1 MTKQKTYENVLNIT
15 KETPHSRG
23 LEQKLLSYIMMKPD
37 LVFPYDNVDV
47 SLFYLQEN
55 KAIYNSALYLWRN
68 KKQIDAVN
76 IYHFLSEEEKK
87 KISLTQLEKM
97 KTDYDEVSDLQGTIE
112 VLLEFKIRRAKIAEL
127 SRCLNAMYCPTANI
141 EYEISKLN
149 NDISIMTANDNTMNT
164 LDEVWDRT
172 MHDLTMRMAT
182 GSAVAG
188 MKSGIWSLDMAING
202 FQHGELVVVAGRPSM
217 GKTAI
222 SVSVANGLA
231 DNNYSGLFF
240 TLEQADTQILEKIIC
255 NRCNI
260 PGWDMA
266 TGSIKDSQ
274 LDAIR
279 KSKERI
285 VSMPLKL
292 DSNPRTSVSRVRKV
306 VAREKMKNGLDFI
319 VIDYLTYMD
328 TSDCNGESD
337 NSIITHIVKELKI
350 IAKEFGI
357 CVILLAQLNRECE
370 KRENK
375 RPVKSDLR
383 GSGAIEQEADKILFL
398 YRDEYYN
405 KETADKGVLEIDV
418 AKFRNGTLGVVKT
431 KFEGEYQRIS
441 SFGNKP
447 FTY

>member
-1 MTKQKTYENVLNIT
+1 MKNKKTYENVLNIT
-15 KETPHSRG
+15 KETPHSKG
-23 LEQKLLSYIMMKPD
+23 LEQKLLSYVMMKPD
-37 LVFPYDNVDV
+37 VVFPHDNVDV
-47 SLFYLQEN
+47 SLLYLQEN

-76 IYHFLSEEEKK
+76 IYHYLSEDDKK
-87 KISLTQLEKM
+87 KVSLTQLESM
-97 KTDYDEVSDLQGTIE
+97 KNDYDDVSDLKGTVE
-112 VLLEFKIRRAKIAEL
+112 VLLEFKIRRDKIAEL
-127 SRCLNAMYCPTANI
+127 SRCLNAMYCQSANI

-149 NDISIMTANDNTMNT
+149 NTVSIMTESDNTMKT
-164 LDEVWDRT
+164 LDDVWDRT
-172 MHDLTMRMAT
+172 MHDLTLRMAT

-188 MKSGIWSLDMAING
+188 MKSGIWALDMAING
-202 FQHGELVVVAGRPSM
+202 FQHGELIVVAGRPSM

-231 DNNYSGLFF
+231 DNNYSGIFF

-255 NRCNI
+255 NRCSI

-279 KSKERI
+279 KSKGQI
-285 VSMPLKL
+285 TSLPLKL
-292 DSNPRTSVSRVRKV
+292 DSSPRTSVSRVRKI
-306 VAREKMKNGLDFI
+306 VAREKMKNDLDFI

-328 TSDCNGESD
+328 TSDCNGESE
-337 NSIITHIVKELKI
+337 NAIITHIVKELKI

-383 GSGAIEQEADKILFL
+383 GSGSVEQEADKILFL

-405 KETADKGVLEIDV
+405 KETADKGILEIDV

-441 SFGNKP
+441 SFGNRP
-447 FTY
+447 STY